1 MKILFDN
8 NGFAKLAQQP
18 QRATHLQKV
27 KDLVERGEVTVTGCC
42 TMLQELSG
50 LADPLGEDKT
60 KTRIYLHT
68 LSEYEQ
74 VTQGEILQP
83 APELLKMELQQ
94 PKPLV
99 YQDLLLSK
107 ENAKILISNL
117 KNLENADLLFSEAK
131 SFKGGYAIVMEGA
144 YEEVLSQLDPE
155 NKLTKDIITVSH
167 DWFERFDAT
176 IQEWYK
182 NLLSHLNVRSNFAV
196 KELPH
201 VFAFLGFVLTRIYE
215 RFALNIKDRDNDL
228 FDRAYFIDAA
238 VVDILVT
245 DDRVFRRT
253 ARAVPKRN
261 VEIMDLDEFASF
273 IDRRYSA

>member
-1 MKILFDN
+1 
-8 NGFAKLAQQP
+8 
-18 QRATHLQKV
+18 V

-74 VTQGEILQP
+74 VTQGEILRP

-196 KELPH
+196 KELPY
-201 VFAFLGFVLTRIYE
+201 L
-215 RFALNIKDRDNDL
+215 
-228 FDRAYFIDAA
+228 
-238 VVDILVT
+238 
-245 DDRVFRRT
+245 
-253 ARAVPKRN
+253 
-261 VEIMDLDEFASF
+261 
-273 IDRRYSA
+273 

>member
-1 MKILFDN
+1 
-8 NGFAKLAQQP
+8 
-18 QRATHLQKV
+18 
-27 KDLVERGEVTVTGCC
+27 
-42 TMLQELSG
+42 
-50 LADPLGEDKT
+50 
-60 KTRIYLHT
+60 
-68 LSEYEQ
+68 
-74 VTQGEILQP
+74 
-83 APELLKMELQQ
+83 
-94 PKPLV
+94 
-99 YQDLLLSK
+99 
-107 ENAKILISNL
+107 
-117 KNLENADLLFSEAK
+117 
-131 SFKGGYAIVMEGA
+131 MEGA